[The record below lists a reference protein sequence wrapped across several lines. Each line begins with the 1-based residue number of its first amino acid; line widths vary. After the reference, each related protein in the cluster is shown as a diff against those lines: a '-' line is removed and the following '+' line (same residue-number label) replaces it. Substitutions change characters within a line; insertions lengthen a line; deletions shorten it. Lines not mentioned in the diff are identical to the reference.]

1 MLFLGP
7 TGLTDCSTENPAAS
21 AKAFPRMGSGG
32 TAMSQGDKK
41 SSRLLSV
48 FSCQAPGPEAI
59 DLLEYASET
68 QVYWTTKK
76 THGIPSSQDG
86 VG

>member
-1 MLFLGP
+1 MVLGL
-7 TGLTDCSTENPAAS
+7 TGLADCSTENPAAS
-21 AKAFPRMGSGG
+21 VKVFPRMGSGG

-41 SSRLLSV
+41 SSRPLSV

-59 DLLEYASET
+59 DLLECASET
-68 QVYWTTKK
+68 QANWTTKK